1 MKDLGLMH
9 YILGLEVWQKP
20 SEIFLTQGKYAVDI
34 LQRYGMQDCK
44 SMSVPMTTNL
54 TKLRDT
60 TTSTQSVD
68 STLYRQLIG
77 SLMYLVHMRS
87 DICYTMNALSQFMFD
102 PKQIHLV
109 ASKHVLIYVRG
120 TITYGLRY
128 TSSSGVLL
136 FGYASSD
143 WAGSAVDQ
151 KSTFGYCFS
160 MGSTMISWSNRK
172 QGSIAQSTPEAKY
185 IAASDAFKEAVW
197 LRKLIS
203 DLFGGKLDSTIIHY
217 DNQSCIKL
225 SENPVA

>member
-1 MKDLGLMH
+1 M
-9 YILGLEVWQKP
+9 
-20 SEIFLTQGKYAVDI
+20 DI

-136 FGYASSD
+136 VGYADSD
-143 WAGSAVDQ
+143 WADSVAGR
-151 KSTFGYCFS
+151 KTTLGCCFS
-160 MGSTMISWSNRK
+160 LGSTMIPWFSRK
-172 QGSIAQSTPEAKY
+172 QTSVALSTTEAEH
-185 IAASDAFKEAVW
+185 ITSCTTSGEAVW
-197 LRKLIS
+197 L
-203 DLFGGKLDSTIIHY
+203 
-217 DNQSCIKL
+217 
-225 SENPVA
+225 